1 VAELLPEQ
9 KKKVQKPLLWVG
21 LASIAMTFAGLT
33 SGYVV
38 SRSSLLADNEWLQF
52 ALPTEFTAATVVI
65 LLSSVTMIW
74 AVNRFRRG
82 YRQTGL
88 LALVLTLLLGF
99 SFAFLQYYGWQ
110 DLLDRGLFFTGP
122 KSNTAISWVYVITFL
137 HWLHLISGLFVLLFT
152 LHKARLGKYTA
163 QDSQGVAVSGIYWHF
178 LDGLWIYL
186 FLFLSFIR

>member
-1 VAELLPEQ
+1 MAELLPEQ

-21 LASIAMTFAGLT
+21 LASITMTFAGLT

-52 ALPTEFTAATVVI
+52 ALPQEFTWATVVI
-65 LLSSVTMIW
+65 LLSSITMIW
-74 AVNRFRRG
+74 AVNRFKRSYAG
-82 YRQTGL
+82 TGL
-88 LALVLTLLLGF
+88 WALVITLLLGF

-137 HWLHLISGLFVLLFT
+137 HWLHLISGLLVLLFT
-152 LHKARLGKYTA
+152 LHKARTGKYTA
-163 QDSQGVAVSGIYWHF
+163 ENYQGVVVSGIYWHF
-178 LDGLWIYL
+178 LDGLWLYL

>member
-52 ALPTEFTAATVVI
+52 ALPTEFTWATVVI
-65 LLSSVTMIW
+65 VLSSATMIW
-74 AVNRFRRG
+74 AINRFKHSYAR
-82 YRQTGL
+82 TGL
-88 LALVLTLLLGF
+88 LALVITLLLGF
-99 SFAFLQYYGWQ
+99 SFTFLQYYGWQ

-137 HWLHLISGLFVLLFT
+137 HWLHLISGLLVLLFT

-163 QDSQGVAVSGIYWHF
+163 EDYQGVSVSGIYWHF